1 MDRIQIIFPLKDQ
14 RKNISR
20 IIYDDSYIYYRH
32 NFRALS
38 EVMKYAKMIVNDT
51 GDGEEFEL
59 VFYKKDWLEID
70 ELIKQSCPD
79 CG

>member
-1 MDRIQIIFPLKDQ
+1 
-14 RKNISR
+14 
-20 IIYDDSYIYYRH
+20 
-32 NFRALS
+32 
-38 EVMKYAKMIVNDT
+38 MKYAKMIVNDT